1 VSATTPLFDLY
12 LGDIASLQGY
22 RCRQLTRDS
31 APLIAPKFS
40 TGSQGQTDLD
50 LLKSASLDDV
60 AGGMFQRTHIDSE
73 KAMRVVGFY
82 NPYDQN
88 LYPTLDFTYSSTAF
102 SPGNAVKVENNAY
115 SFILFY
121 QSSGGNTYAFGKK
134 VVGSTQTSLTVPNSG
149 TMPTG
154 VGIGQ
159 MCIHKGFL
167 YVPFAQLGKTAVNT
181 QRYSISA
188 GTWQDIGQQDAVYV
202 SCRNILYSI
211 DSAATVSS
219 ITNETVAGSATKTAI
234 TTIGG
239 SDIAVNEAVEFNG
252 AVWAAKQ
259 DGLYRFDGVSAVKV
273 LNLNASKLTAWNGG
287 LFFFAN
293 KWLYRFDGVNVQ
305 KLQYFDDTV
314 YQLSTH
320 PDYLLIQTWTTTTID
335 DSPKGLGT
343 GNGFVRIYTYDG
355 VGFGVIV
362 DKSLSIEQFIS
373 HGLLCNND
381 QLYYVQPQFSFTAW
395 DNCYSYQWDLSK
407 RFATTAISSTNST
420 LEITSSEFDDG
431 YPNIYK
437 SLEYIEPI
445 YRNFIAGDS
454 LAVKYRTYDG
464 KNWSAWTTAGTIT
477 SSSNAALV
485 PVTDKTTKLFKRMQ
499 INVLLTPAANSTASL
514 KGIAWR
520 YTLQPKLRWRWQATL
535 MAEGNNTTQD
545 RSGAWITNDANDLTN
560 SVIKSSKQ
568 KTPLYMLSPDYGLVK
583 SQIDNATLT
592 FIVKGRP
599 PIYTDPYNE
608 YPLVAVKNFSGVW
621 EVLRVSTVAYNGGT
635 DETTITVLE
644 RGYNGVTPAQI
655 NANAEF
661 HLAYCV
667 YITRVLRETPV
678 LDEQTYNEQ
687 ATGESQ
693 LQREWLLELIEV

>member
-1 VSATTPLFDLY
+1 MSSTTPLFDLY
-12 LGDIASLQGY
+12 IGDIASMQGY
-22 RCRQLTRDS
+22 RCRSLTRDS

-60 AGGMFQRTHIDSE
+60 AGGMFQRTHLDSE
-73 KAMRVVGFY
+73 KAQRVVGFY

-88 LYPTLDFTYSSTAF
+88 LYPTLDYSYSSTNF
-102 SPGNAVKVENNAY
+102 TPGNVRKVENNAY
-115 SFILFY
+115 SFIATY
-121 QSSGGNTYAFGKK
+121 QRSGGNNYFSMQK
-134 VVGSTQTSLTVPNSG
+134 VIGTSITNLTVPNSG
-149 TMPTG
+149 TVTDAS
-154 VGIGQ
+154 IGQ
-159 MCIHKGFL
+159 MCIHKGFV
-167 YVPFAQLGKTAVNT
+167 YMPFAILGKGSLNT
-181 QRYSISA
+181 QRFSISA
-188 GTWQDIGQQDAVYV
+188 GTWQDIGVTDALYV

-211 DSAATVSS
+211 DSAATVSTV
-219 ITNETVAGSATKTAI
+219 TNETAAGSATKTAV

-239 SDIAVNEAVEFNG
+239 SDLAVNEAVEFNG
-252 AVWAAKQ
+252 AVWAAKD
-259 DGLYRFDGVSAVKV
+259 DGLYRFDGVSSVKV
-273 LNLNASKLTAWNGG
+273 LNLKAAKMIAWNGG

-314 YQLSTH
+314 YQVSTH
-320 PDYLLIQTWTTTTID
+320 SDYLLIQTWITTTID
-335 DSPKGLGT
+335 DSPKGLGG
-343 GNGFVRIYTYDG
+343 GNGFVRVYTYDG

-362 DKSLSIEQFIS
+362 DKSLTIEQAIS

-381 QLYYVQPQFSFTAW
+381 ILYYVQPNFSFTAW
-395 DNCYSYQWDLSK
+395 DSVFSYSWDLSK
-407 RFATTAISSTNST
+407 RYATTAISSSNST
-420 LEITSSEFDDG
+420 LEITTSEFDDG

-445 YRNFIAGDS
+445 YRNFISGDS

-464 KNWSAWTTAGTIT
+464 KNWSAWTSAGTIT
-477 SSSNAALV
+477 SSSAAALV

-499 INVLLTPAANSTASL
+499 INLLLTPAANSTASL
-514 KGIAWR
+514 KGVAWR
-520 YTLQPKLRWRWQATL
+520 YTLQPRLRWRWQAML

-560 SVIKSSKQ
+560 SVIKSSKM
-568 KTPLYMLSPDYGLVK
+568 KTPLYMLSVDYGVVK
-583 SQIDNATLT
+583 TTVNSAALS

-608 YPLVAVKNFSGVW
+608 YPLVGVKNFSGVW
-621 EVLRVSTVAYNGGT
+621 EVLRVSNVSYDSGN

-655 NANAEF
+655 NGGAEF

-667 YITRVLRETPV
+667 YLTRVLRDTPV

-687 ATGESQ
+687 ATSGESQ
-693 LQREWLLELIEV
+693 LQREWYVELIEV